1 VTGALGLAV
10 SAVLVAL
17 APAASASAASDRRP
31 TTPIEHFVV
40 LMQENHSFDN
50 YFGTFRGADGIPKR
64 TCMPVGRAR
73 PGANCVRPFRLG
85 GRAVPDLLHDA
96 RTHRI
101 QRAGGRMDGFVRGA
115 SMDRQAVERSVMG
128 HYDGRDLPFY
138 WNIAEQYVLFDRF
151 FAATP
156 GGSVSNHLAWVAGTP
171 GGHGEHIPSDGYSGL
186 PTIFDRLERRGV
198 SWKFYVQDYDPR
210 LNFGAAGEADQ
221 SAQSV
226 RVPLLNYPRYVADRR
241 LFSHIVDLEE
251 YYRDLEYGTLPQVA
265 YIAPAGAAEHPPTSP
280 GTGETLVRS
289 LLTAL
294 ARSDAWES
302 SAFMWTYD
310 EWGGW
315 FDHVRPPAGY
325 GFRVPALLVS
335 PYARK
340 GFVDSTTLD
349 TTSILRFI
357 QKNWGLAPLAR
368 RDARAGSLAG
378 AFDFSRPPREATI
391 ISAARGPYASP
402 TEPRRLLIY
411 LWYGLAVVLSAVLI
425 AQVARRRR
433 AVVPLQML
441 VMVALV
447 AAMPAAAG
455 AQAPKAIVI
464 PSTIQTVPEVPGMRF
479 SANGIQFRA
488 DGEGRAHPPP
498 GLVGSRGSLRAI
510 PTEISSSVRARFDR
524 WYRGRA
530 IAAVNLDH
538 RVELGFVD
546 LDGNRV
552 DPSVVQSAT
561 LTGSNGRRHVLDG
574 ETSLWLQGNRV
585 VPETQGRKSTAVSYA
600 VDEVVVGGS
609 TVVHRAQ
616 QRFFPADGQDVK
628 LRLLLFS
635 ARFEV
640 RDALLGFPIGSAVR
654 LEYPNGE
661 VQSQGL
667 GPGADLTVRSLP
679 RGDYRVSVDA
689 LGISSSRPVALSADQ
704 RVELKVISWL
714 DIAVVLLGLASIALG
729 LLYLRRPS
737 RARAAAAALV
747 LLAVASTG
755 APSAAEAADRPDPL
769 FAYYYIWFNGTSWDR
784 AKKDYPLLGRYS
796 SDDRGVMRRHVQW
809 AKRAGIDG
817 FIVSW
822 KSTPVLNRR
831 LERLAEVAEAERF
844 KLLVIY
850 QGLDFYRE
858 PLPAHRIARDLDHF
872 RTRFAADEA
881 FDVFEKPVVIWSGT
895 WRFSRTELAEVTEAR
910 REDLLI
916 LASERNVE
924 GYRRLAGLVD
934 GNAYYWAAVN
944 PATYPGYPRK
954 LAELG
959 EVVHAHGGIWI
970 PPAAP
975 GFDARDVGGTSVVER
990 RDGATLRT
998 ELDAATSSAPDAV
1011 GLISWNEFSENTHI
1025 EPSLEHGSRYLD
1037 VVADVRSARLP
1048 QPGDFDSSEPA
1059 ATDVNYGVPLIGAMF
1074 LFALGGVGLLLRQ
1087 RLPIR
1092 R

>member
-1 VTGALGLAV
+1 
-10 SAVLVAL
+10 
-17 APAASASAASDRRP
+17 
-31 TTPIEHFVV
+31 
-40 LMQENHSFDN
+40 M
-50 YFGTFRGADGIPKR
+50 
-64 TCMPVGRAR
+64 
-73 PGANCVRPFRLG
+73 
-85 GRAVPDLLHDA
+85 
-96 RTHRI
+96 
-101 QRAGGRMDGFVRGA
+101 
-115 SMDRQAVERSVMG
+115 
-128 HYDGRDLPFY
+128 
-138 WNIAEQYVLFDRF
+138 
-151 FAATP
+151 
-156 GGSVSNHLAWVAGTP
+156 
-171 GGHGEHIPSDGYSGL
+171 
-186 PTIFDRLERRGV
+186 
-198 SWKFYVQDYDPR
+198 QDYDPR
-210 LNFGAAGEADQ
+210 LNFSAEGKADQ

-226 RVPLLNYPRYVADRR
+226 RVPLLNYPRYVANRR

-265 YIAPAGAAEHPPTSP
+265 YIAPAGAAEHPPASP
-280 GTGETLVRS
+280 KTGETLVRS

-335 PYARK
+335 PYARS

-357 QKNWGLAPLAR
+357 EKNWRLAPLAK
-368 RDARAGSLAG
+368 RDTRANSFDE
-378 AFDFSRPPREATI
+378 AFDFSRPAREATI
-391 ISAARGPYASP
+391 ISAGREPDVSP
-402 TEPRRLLIY
+402 TEPRRWLIY
-411 LWYGLAVVLSAVLI
+411 LWYGLAVALSAALI
-425 AQVARRRR
+425 ARVARRGR
-433 AVVPLQML
+433 AAVPLQML
-441 VMVALV
+441 IAIAGL

-455 AQAPKAIVI
+455 AQAPKAVAI
-464 PSTIQTVPEVPGMRF
+464 PPVIQTVPEAPGMRF
-479 SANGIQFRA
+479 AANGVQFRA
-488 DGEGRAHPPP
+488 DGQGRALPPRA
-498 GLVGSRGSLRAI
+498 LVGSRASLRAI
-510 PTEISSSVRARFDR
+510 PTEISSGVRARFDR
-524 WYRGRA
+524 WYRGRE
-530 IAAVNLDH
+530 IAALNLDH
-538 RVELGFVD
+538 RVDLGFVD

-552 DPSVVQSAT
+552 DPRVIQSVT
-561 LTGSNGRRHVLDG
+561 LAGSNGRRHILDG

-600 VDEVVVGGS
+600 VDKVVVGGS

-616 QRFFPADGQDVK
+616 QRFFPADGREVK

-654 LEYPNGE
+654 LEYPNGR

-667 GPGADLTVRSLP
+667 GPGGDLTVRALP

-704 RVELKVISWL
+704 KVELKVISWL
-714 DIAVVLLGLASIALG
+714 DVAVVVLGLASIALA

-737 RARAAAAALV
+737 RARAAVAALLLLAAA
-747 LLAVASTG
+747 STA
-755 APSAAEAADRPDPL
+755 APPPAKAADRPDPL

-784 AKKDYPLLGRYS
+784 AKKDYPVLGRYS

-809 AKRAGIDG
+809 AKQAGIDG

-844 KLLVIY
+844 RLLVIY

-858 PLPAHRIARDLDHF
+858 PLPADRIARDLDHF
-872 RTRFAADEA
+872 RTRFAGDGA

-895 WRFSRTELAEVTEAR
+895 WRFSRAEVAEVTEPR
-910 REDLLI
+910 RDDLLV

-944 PATYPGYPRK
+944 PETYPGYPQK

-959 EVVHAHGGIWI
+959 EVVHADGGIWI
-970 PPAAP
+970 PSAAP

-998 ELDAATSSAPDAV
+998 ELDAATSSSPDAI

-1074 LFALGGVGLLLRQ
+1074 LFALGGVAMLLRQ